1 MPLAPR
7 NLEMHMTRTITRSYD
22 NYATAAAVV
31 ENLEAAGISN
41 SDISVV
47 GKDER
52 AKDSN
57 AAEGAGIGA
66 GVGGA
71 AGLLAGLGMIAIPG
85 IGPVVAAGW
94 LAATAAGAVAGA
106 AAGGLVGSFTSAGL
120 SEEDANYHAET
131 VRRGGTVV
139 SVKAPDEHAATVETI
154 MDGATP
160 IDLDTRIASY
170 REEGWTRFDEKADPY
185 DRSPIAPGR
194 VQSPID

>member
-1 MPLAPR
+1 
-7 NLEMHMTRTITRSYD
+7 MTRIITRSYD
-22 NYATAAAVV
+22 NYKTASAVV
-31 ENLEAAGISN
+31 ESLEAAGVSQ
-41 SDISVV
+41 SDISVI
-47 GKDER
+47 GHDER
-52 AKDSN
+52 AKGNN

-85 IGPVVAAGW
+85 VGPVVAAGW

-106 AAGGLVGSFTSAGL
+106 AAGGLVGSFTSAGVG
-120 SEEDANYHAET
+120 EEDAHYYAET

-139 SVKAPDEHAATVETI
+139 SVKTPDEHAATVENI

-160 IDLDTRIASY
+160 IDRSARIAQY

-185 DRSPIAPGR
+185 QRP
-194 VQSPID
+194 VV